1 MLILNFSFPGHD
13 WTKKTVSPS
22 AGNATGNRRPAIRMP
37 ETRAERPHAG
47 QEVGGLGHYIDSRL
61 PEERFH
67 IG

>member
-1 MLILNFSFPGHD
+1 MLILSYSFPTLSS
-13 WTKKTVSPS
+13 TKKAVSPF
-22 AGNATGNRRPAIRMP
+22 AGHATGNRRSAIRMP
-37 ETRAERPHAG
+37 ETRAERPHAR